1 MKRGVY
7 MGIDIKRMLADS
19 LLKLCENKNLEA
31 LTIQDLLNDTGIS
44 RQTFYNHFIDKN
56 DLIHYI
62 YNTKIVPDFHYQ
74 NMTINFYESLLITF
88 KNMQRYHHFMK
99 QACMMEG
106 QNCLKDYI
114 FEHCKEF
121 DLKWHQVLYGHKPM
135 PDTLKFATEYH
146 ATASTSMTL
155 SWILSDMPVSCE
167 EIVKMIVEMRAI
179 GMEVLFKEGEF
190 QGNPYLKG

>member
-1 MKRGVY
+1 
-7 MGIDIKRMLADS
+7 MGIDIKKMLADS

-56 DLIHYI
+56 DLIHYV

-88 KNMQRYHHFMK
+88 KNMQRYHRFMK

-121 DLKWHQVLYGHKPM
+121 DLKWHQVLYGYKPM

-179 GMEVLFKEGEF
+179 GMEVLFKDGEF

>member
-1 MKRGVY
+1 
-7 MGIDIKRMLADS
+7 MGINIKKMLADS

-56 DLIHYI
+56 DLIHYA

-88 KNMQRYHHFMK
+88 KNMQRYHRFMK

-121 DLKWHQVLYGHKPM
+121 DLKWHQVLYGYKPM

-179 GMEVLFKEGEF
+179 GMEVLFKDGEF
-190 QGNPYLKG
+190 QGNPYLKD

>member
-1 MKRGVY
+1 
-7 MGIDIKRMLADS
+7 MGIDIKKMLADS

-56 DLIHYI
+56 DLIHYV

-88 KNMQRYHHFMK
+88 KNMQRYHRFMK

-121 DLKWHQVLYGHKPM
+121 DLKWHQVLYGYKPM

-179 GMEVLFKEGEF
+179 GMEVLFKDGEF
-190 QGNPYLKG
+190 QGNPYLKD

>member
-1 MKRGVY
+1 

-121 DLKWHQVLYGHKPM
+121 DLKWHQVLYGYKPM

-179 GMEVLFKEGEF
+179 GMEVLFKDGEF
-190 QGNPYLKG
+190 QGNPYLKD

>member
-7 MGIDIKRMLADS
+7 MGIDIKKMLADS

-88 KNMQRYHHFMK
+88 KNMQRYHRFMK
-99 QACMMEG
+99 QACMMES

>member
-1 MKRGVY
+1 

-179 GMEVLFKEGEF
+179 GMEVLFKDGEF
-190 QGNPYLKG
+190 QGNPYLKD

>member
-1 MKRGVY
+1 
-7 MGIDIKRMLADS
+7 MGIDIKKMLADS

-56 DLIHYI
+56 DLIHYV

-88 KNMQRYHHFMK
+88 KNMQRYHRFMK

-121 DLKWHQVLYGHKPM
+121 DLKWHQVLYGYKPM
-135 PDTLKFATEYH
+135 PDTLKFA
-146 ATASTSMTL
+146 TL

-179 GMEVLFKEGEF
+179 GMEVLFKDGEF
-190 QGNPYLKG
+190 QGNPYLKD

>member
-7 MGIDIKRMLADS
+7 MGIDIKKMLADS

-56 DLIHYI
+56 DLIHYV

-88 KNMQRYHHFMK
+88 KNMQRYHRFMK

-121 DLKWHQVLYGHKPM
+121 DLKWHQVLYGYKPM

-179 GMEVLFKEGEF
+179 GMEVLFKDGEF
-190 QGNPYLKG
+190 QGNPYLKD

>member
-1 MKRGVY
+1 

>member
-1 MKRGVY
+1 
-7 MGIDIKRMLADS
+7 MGIDIKKMLADS

-155 SWILSDMPVSCE
+155 SWILSDNAC
-167 EIVKMIVEMRAI
+167 I
-179 GMEVLFKEGEF
+179 L
-190 QGNPYLKG
+190 

>member
-1 MKRGVY
+1 
-7 MGIDIKRMLADS
+7 MGINIKKMLADS

-56 DLIHYI
+56 DLIHYA

-88 KNMQRYHHFMK
+88 KNMQRYHRFMK

>member
-7 MGIDIKRMLADS
+7 MGIDIKKMLADS

-179 GMEVLFKEGEF
+179 GMEVLFKDGEF
-190 QGNPYLKG
+190 QGNPYLKD

>member
-1 MKRGVY
+1 
-7 MGIDIKRMLADS
+7 MGIDIKKMLADS

>member
-1 MKRGVY
+1 
-7 MGIDIKRMLADS
+7 MGIDIKKMLADS

-179 GMEVLFKEGEF
+179 GMEVLFKDGEF
-190 QGNPYLKG
+190 QGNPYLKD

>member
-1 MKRGVY
+1 
-7 MGIDIKRMLADS
+7 MGIDIKKMLAYS

-56 DLIHYI
+56 DLIHYV

-88 KNMQRYHHFMK
+88 KNMQRYHRFMK

-121 DLKWHQVLYGHKPM
+121 DLKWHQVLYGYKPM

-179 GMEVLFKEGEF
+179 GMEVLFKDGEF
-190 QGNPYLKG
+190 QGNPYLKD

>member
-1 MKRGVY
+1 
-7 MGIDIKRMLADS
+7 MGIDIKKMLADS

-99 QACMMEG
+99 QADR
-106 QNCLKDYI
+106 KS
-114 FEHCKEF
+114 
-121 DLKWHQVLYGHKPM
+121 V
-135 PDTLKFATEYH
+135 
-146 ATASTSMTL
+146 
-155 SWILSDMPVSCE
+155 V
-167 EIVKMIVEMRAI
+167 
-179 GMEVLFKEGEF
+179 
-190 QGNPYLKG
+190 